1 MLRKWLSILS
11 LLLLLFGCTLLPSTP
26 PPIAPPPAPRT
37 SEGPADLSG
46 VYRVTGT
53 NPDGRPYHGTLTI
66 EVRGEA
72 YLLVWEVGSTS
83 IEGVGLRRG
92 TVFSAGWDCGVVT
105 YQVLEDGRLE
115 GIWAL
120 CGGSS
125 VGTEEAVPQRPG
137 SQG

>member
-1 MLRKWLSILS
+1 MTRKRLSILC
-11 LLLLLFGCTLLPSTP
+11 LLLLLLGCTLLPSTP
-26 PPIAPPPAPRT
+26 PSIAPAPRT
-37 SEGPADLSG
+37 SEGAADISG

-53 NPDGRPYHGTLTI
+53 NPDGQPYRGTLTI
-66 EVRGEA
+66 EAQGEV
-72 YLLVWEVGSTS
+72 YRLVWEVGSTS
-83 IEGVGLRRG
+83 IEGVGLLRG

-125 VGTEEAVPQRPG
+125 VGTEQAVPQRPI